1 MIGNGG
7 DIMMLER
14 DFRDIISNIKEEV
27 TNTQIKTMQEV
38 NGNLI
43 MLYFRLGR
51 IVSENIKYEKNFVR
65 DLAVELKMTFPN
77 INGFSERNIRSM
89 RLFYEEY
96 AHDEKWQQL
105 VAKLPW
111 GHNLLLMEKIKDKDI
126 RKIYAENTIK
136 NGWSRNMLS
145 VQIETEFH
153 KRIGNSNNNFDV
165 MLPPKDSD
173 LVNNT
178 IKDPYIFDFITLRD
192 DYKERELENALITK
206 IRNMLLE
213 LGKGFSFV
221 GNQYKITVDNEDF
234 YIDLLFYHLDLRCYI
249 VVELKIGEFKPEYV
263 GQLGFYVTAV
273 NETMKKESDTPTI
286 GLLLCRGK
294 NRTTVDWSLK
304 SANVPIGVSNYEL
317 REQLPKDLVDKLPT
331 EEEINLHL
339 DN

>member
-1 MIGNGG
+1 
-7 DIMMLER
+7 MMLER

-51 IVSENIKYEKNFVR
+51 IVSENIKYEKNFVK

-96 AHDEKWQQL
+96 ANDEKWQQL

-178 IKDPYIFDFITLRD
+178 IKDPYIFDFITLRE

-273 NETMKKESDTPTI
+273 NETMKKESDAPTI

-317 REQLPKDLVDKLPT
+317 REQLPKDLIDKLPT